1 MNHCETILRCM
12 YLVHVFDVSGNALC
26 SLFPVGVYRLI
37 VLLGKRHRDLE
48 LLCLSTVFLRSKWCK
63 VHRIRLTYLGVCI
76 RKL

>member
-12 YLVHVFDVSGNALC
+12 YLVHVFDVSGNAHSISC
-26 SLFPVGVYRLI
+26 GSLSL
-37 VLLGKRHRDLE
+37 VLPGKRHRDLE

-63 VHRIRLTYLGVCI
+63 VHRIRITYLGVCI